1 MKQKQET
8 QKEETLAEWL
18 VSQIARGC
26 SLESMITSM
35 QVAGYSANN
44 PRDMVVK
51 AFADAGKLPNH
62 ILQAPSA
69 WQNIMQ
75 KRGNMATIKP
85 VISLNSPRLMVLDD
99 FLSDAECDVLVQL
112 SKAKMEDSTVI
123 DPVTGQFVKHP
134 ERTSRGTHFEHQS
147 SDIVIAIENRIA
159 EVFGFETKQQ
169 EAIQILQYA
178 LGGEYKAHFDF
189 FSPSDASSHALI
201 AEGGQRLA
209 TLIMYLNTP
218 LEGGSTDLPNL
229 GLSIRAKKGSA
240 LYFENINQ
248 QGEVDE
254 RTLHAGMPIIA
265 GEKWIA
271 TKWLRERDL
280 F

>member
-44 PRDMVVK
+44 ARDMVVK

-159 EVFGFETKQQ
+159 EFFGFETKQQ

>member
-44 PRDMVVK
+44 ARDMVVK

>member
-1 MKQKQET
+1 MQ
-8 QKEETLAEWL
+8 QKEETLDEWL

-26 SLESMITSM
+26 TLESMITSM
-35 QVAGYSANN
+35 QVAGYSAGIA
-44 PRDMVVK
+44 REIVTK
-51 AFADAGKLPNH
+51 AFT
-62 ILQAPSA
+62 QAAKFPDHVINAKAA
-69 WQNIMQ
+69 WQTIIN
-75 KRGNMATIKP
+75 KRKNFDVFKP
-85 VISLNSPRLMVLDD
+85 VISLNSPRLLVFDD
-99 FLSDAECDVLVQL
+99 FLSEAECDELVAH

-123 DPVTGQFVKHP
+123 DPITGKFVKHP

-147 SDIVIAIENRIA
+147 SDVVTAIENRIT
-159 EVFGFETKQQ
+159 EVFGFANKQQ

-178 LGGEYKAHFDF
+178 LGGEYKAHFDY
-189 FSPSDASSHALI
+189 FSPADASSQALI

-218 LEGGSTDLPNL
+218 KEGGSTDLPNL

-240 LYFENINQ
+240 LYFENVTP

-254 RTLHAGMPIIA
+254 RTLHAGMPVIA

>member
-8 QKEETLAEWL
+8 LEEWL

-26 SLESMITSM
+26 SLDSMIASM
-35 QVAGYSANN
+35 QVAGYAASNA
-44 PRDMVVK
+44 RDMVVK
-51 AFADAGKLPNH
+51 AFTDAGKLPNH
-62 ILQAPSA
+62 SLQAQSA
-69 WQNIMQ
+69 WQKIAP
-75 KRGNMATIKP
+75 KRGNLDVMKP
-85 VISLNSPRLMVLDD
+85 TISLNSPRLMVFDG
-99 FLSDAECDVLVQL
+99 FLSDVECDTLVQL

-123 DPVTGQFVKHP
+123 DPITGQFVKHP

-147 SDIVIAIENRIA
+147 SDVVITIENRIT

-169 EAIQILQYA
+169 EAIQILQYS

-229 GLSIRAKKGSA
+229 GLSVRANKGSA

-271 TKWLRERDL
+271 TKWLRERNL

>member
-1 MKQKQET
+1 MNQET
-8 QKEETLAEWL
+8 LEEWL
-18 VSQIARGC
+18 KSQIARGC
-26 SLESMITSM
+26 TLESMISSM
-35 QVAGYSANN
+35 QVAGYSAGIS
-44 PRDMVVK
+44 RDTVTK
-51 AFADAGKLPNH
+51 AFAEAGKFPDH
-62 ILQAPSA
+62 IVSAKTA
-69 WQNIMQ
+69 WQSIIHQRKNLDVF
-75 KRGNMATIKP
+75 KP
-85 VISLNSPRLMVLDD
+85 VISLNSPRLMVFDD
-99 FLSDAECDVLVQL
+99 FLSEAECDTLVMH

-123 DPVTGQFVKHP
+123 DPVTGKFVKHP

-147 SDIVIAIENRIA
+147 SDVVIAIENRIA
-159 EVFGFETKQQ
+159 EVFGFATKQQ
-169 EAIQILQYA
+169 EAIQILQYS

-189 FSPSDASSHALI
+189 FSPSDASSQALI
-201 AEGGQRLA
+201 AKGGQRLA

-218 LEGGSTDLPNL
+218 KAGGSTDLPNL

-240 LYFENINQ
+240 LYFENVSQ

-254 RTLHAGMPIIA
+254 RTLHAGMPVIA

>member
-1 MKQKQET
+1 MQQKQET
-8 QKEETLAEWL
+8 IEEWL
-18 VSQIARGC
+18 ISQIARGC
-26 SLESMITSM
+26 TLESMITSM
-35 QVAGYSANN
+35 QVAGYSAGIA
-44 PRDMVVK
+44 RDIVTK
-51 AFADAGKLPNH
+51 AFAEAGKFPNH
-62 ILQAPSA
+62 IINAKTA
-69 WQNIMQ
+69 WQSIIHQRKNLDQ
-75 KRGNMATIKP
+75 FKP
-85 VISLNSPRLMVLDD
+85 VISLNSPRLMVFDD
-99 FLSDAECDVLVQL
+99 FLTETECDTLVME

-123 DPVTGQFVKHP
+123 DPITGKFVKHP

-147 SDIVIAIENRIA
+147 SDVVIAIENRVT
-159 EVFGFETKQQ
+159 EVFGFATKQQ

-178 LGGEYKAHFDF
+178 MGGEYKAHFDF
-189 FSPSDASSHALI
+189 FSPSDASSQALI

-218 LEGGSTDLPNL
+218 KDGGSTDLPNL

-240 LYFENINQ
+240 LYFENVTQ
-248 QGEVDE
+248 QGEVDD
-254 RTLHAGMPIIA
+254 RTLHAGMPVIA

>member
-1 MKQKQET
+1 MNQET
-8 QKEETLAEWL
+8 LEEWL
-18 VSQIARGC
+18 KSQIARGC
-26 SLESMITSM
+26 TLESMITSM
-35 QVAGYSANN
+35 QVAGYSAGIS
-44 PRDMVVK
+44 RDTVTK
-51 AFADAGKLPNH
+51 AFAEAGKFPDH
-62 ILQAPSA
+62 IISAKTA
-69 WQNIMQ
+69 WQSIIDQRKNLDEF
-75 KRGNMATIKP
+75 KP
-85 VISLNSPRLMVLDD
+85 VISLNSPRLMVFDD
-99 FLSDAECDVLVQL
+99 FLSEAECETLVMY

-123 DPVTGQFVKHP
+123 DPVTGKFVKHP

-147 SDIVIAIENRIA
+147 SDVVIAIENRIT
-159 EVFGFETKQQ
+159 EVFGFATKQQ
-169 EAIQILQYA
+169 EAIQILQYS

-189 FSPSDASSHALI
+189 FSPSDASSQALI
-201 AEGGQRLA
+201 AEAGQRLA

-218 LEGGSTDLPNL
+218 KAGGSTDLPNL

-240 LYFENINQ
+240 LYFENVSQ

-254 RTLHAGMPIIA
+254 RTLHAGMPVIA

>member
-1 MKQKQET
+1 MEQKQET
-8 QKEETLAEWL
+8 QKQETLEEWL
-18 VSQIARGC
+18 ISQIARGC
-26 SLESMITSM
+26 SLESMISSM
-35 QVAGYSANN
+35 QVAGYSANSA
-44 PRDMVVK
+44 RDMVVK
-51 AFADAGKLPNH
+51 AFTDAGKLPNH
-62 ILQAPSA
+62 SLQAQSA
-69 WQNIMQ
+69 WQKIAP
-75 KRGNMATIKP
+75 KRQVLHLIKP
-85 VISLNSPRLMVLDD
+85 IISLDSPRIMVFDD
-99 FLSDAECDVLVQL
+99 FLSDIECDTLVQL

-123 DPVTGQFVKHP
+123 DPITGHFVKHP
-134 ERTSRGTHFEHQS
+134 ERTSLGTHFEHQS
-147 SDIVIAIENRIA
+147 SDVVIAIENRIT
-159 EVFGFETKQQ
+159 EIFGFDTKQQ

-218 LEGGSTDLPNL
+218 VQGGSTDLPNL

-254 RTLHAGMPIIA
+254 RTLHAGMPVIA

-271 TKWLRERDL
+271 TKWLRENDL

>member
-1 MKQKQET
+1 M
-8 QKEETLAEWL
+8 
-18 VSQIARGC
+18 
-26 SLESMITSM
+26 
-35 QVAGYSANN
+35 
-44 PRDMVVK
+44 
-51 AFADAGKLPNH
+51 H
-62 ILQAPSA
+62 
-69 WQNIMQ
+69 
-75 KRGNMATIKP
+75 
-85 VISLNSPRLMVLDD
+85 
-99 FLSDAECDVLVQL
+99 

-123 DPVTGQFVKHP
+123 DPVTGKFVKHP

-147 SDIVIAIENRIA
+147 SDVVIAIENRIT
-159 EVFGFETKQQ
+159 EVFGFATKQQ

-189 FSPSDASSHALI
+189 FSPSDASSQALI

-218 LEGGSTDLPNL
+218 KAGGSTDLPNI

-240 LYFENINQ
+240 LYFENVSQ
-248 QGEVDE
+248 QGEVDD
-254 RTLHAGMPIIA
+254 RTLHAGMPVIA

>member
-44 PRDMVVK
+44 ARDMVVK

-75 KRGNMATIKP
+75 KRGNMATIKL

>member
-1 MKQKQET
+1 MKQET
-8 QKEETLAEWL
+8 LEEWL
-18 VSQIARGC
+18 KSQISRGC
-26 SLESMITSM
+26 TLESMITSM
-35 QVAGYSANN
+35 QVAGHSADIA
-44 PRDMVVK
+44 REIVTK
-51 AFADAGKLPNH
+51 AFAEAGTFP
-62 ILQAPSA
+62 
-69 WQNIMQ
+69 
-75 KRGNMATIKP
+75 ATIISAKKAWHSIIHQRKNLDVFKP
-85 VISLNSPRLMVLDD
+85 AISLYSPRLMVFDD
-99 FLSDAECDVLVQL
+99 FLSEAECDTLVMH

-123 DPVTGQFVKHP
+123 DPVTGKFVKHP

-147 SDIVIAIENRIA
+147 SDVVIAIENRIM
-159 EVFGFETKQQ
+159 EVFGFTYKQQ

-189 FSPSDASSHALI
+189 FSPSDASSQALI

-218 LEGGSTDLPNL
+218 KEGGSTDLPHL

-240 LYFENINQ
+240 LYFENVTQ
-248 QGEVDE
+248 HGEVDE
-254 RTLHAGMPIIA
+254 RTLHAGMPVIA

>member
-1 MKQKQET
+1 MQQKQET

-26 SLESMITSM
+26 ALESMITSM
-35 QVAGYSANN
+35 QEAGYSANVA
-44 PRDMVVK
+44 RDMVVSAFTK
-51 AFADAGKLPNH
+51 ADKFPDH
-62 ILQAPSA
+62 ILNARNA
-69 WQNIMQ
+69 WHSISHQRN
-75 KRGNMATIKP
+75 NLDALKP
-85 VISLNSPRLMVLDD
+85 AVSLNTPRLMIFDD
-99 FLSDAECDVLVQL
+99 FLSHAECDSLVEHA
-112 SKAKMEDSTVI
+112 KAKMEDSTVI
-123 DPVTGQFVKHP
+123 DPVTGKFVKHP

-147 SDIVIAIENRIA
+147 NDVVIAIENRITK
-159 EVFGFETKQQ
+159 VFGFATKQQ

-189 FSPSDASSHALI
+189 FSPADASSRSLI

-218 LEGGSTDLPNL
+218 KEGGSTDLPNI
-229 GLSIRAKKGSA
+229 GLSVRAKKGSA
-240 LYFENINQ
+240 LYFENVTQ
-248 QGEVDE
+248 HGEVDE
-254 RTLHAGMPIIA
+254 MTLHAGMPVTA

>member
-1 MKQKQET
+1 MQHKQTKNKET
-8 QKEETLAEWL
+8 IDEWL
-18 VSQIARGC
+18 TSQIARGC
-26 SLESMITSM
+26 TLESMIISM
-35 QVAGYSANN
+35 QVAGYSAGIA
-44 PRDMVVK
+44 RDIVK
-51 AFADAGKLPNH
+51 NAFAQARKFPEH
-62 ILQAPSA
+62 IISAQTA
-69 WQNIMQ
+69 WQKILLQ
-75 KRGNMATIKP
+75 RKKLSALKP
-85 VISLNSPRLMVLDD
+85 VISLHSPHLMVFDD
-99 FLSDAECDVLVQL
+99 FLSEVECDTLVLL

-123 DPVTGQFVKHP
+123 DPVNGNFVKHP

-147 SDIVIAIENRIA
+147 SEVIIAIENRIT
-159 EVFGFETKQQ
+159 EIFGFATKQQ

-189 FSPSDASSHALI
+189 FSPSDASSQALI

-218 LEGGSTDLPNL
+218 KEGGSTDLPNL

-240 LYFENINQ
+240 LYFENVTH
-248 QGEVDE
+248 QGDVDE
-254 RTLHAGMPIIA
+254 NTLHAGMPVIA

>member
-35 QVAGYSANN
+35 QVAGYSVNN
-44 PRDMVVK
+44 ARDMVVK